1 MLLEQCKKK
10 GASFSEHRA
19 HAQQHSCNGVYDTYV
34 NQNKKRNTNKN
45 YRKKG
50 EKGSIYWFLFDLNRY
65 SKSASYFPFPFL
77 KKKKRKQK
85 RSAYYRIRLQ
95 LAAARIF
102 FCVRWA
108 VVMCD
113 AFSHKAI
120 KSRNMKRTVAELFF
134 FGCSVLPSSQI
145 RRQRE
150 QLNKKKKEQ

>member
-1 MLLEQCKKK
+1 MQDEGNIMLLEQCKKK

-77 KKKKRKQK
+77 KKKKENR
-85 RSAYYRIRLQ
+85 
-95 LAAARIF
+95 
-102 FCVRWA
+102 
-108 VVMCD
+108 
-113 AFSHKAI
+113 
-120 KSRNMKRTVAELFF
+120 
-134 FGCSVLPSSQI
+134 SVLPTIEYVFSWLPPAFSSAFDELLLCVM
-145 RRQRE
+145 R
-150 QLNKKKKEQ
+150 LATKL